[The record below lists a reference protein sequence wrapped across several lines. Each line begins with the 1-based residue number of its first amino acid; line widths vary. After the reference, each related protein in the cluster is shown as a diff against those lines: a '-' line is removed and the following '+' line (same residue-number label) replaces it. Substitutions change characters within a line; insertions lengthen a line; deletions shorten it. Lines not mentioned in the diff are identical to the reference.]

1 MKLTRC
7 DRGHYYD
14 VEKFGRCPQ
23 CGEADDIPTRPEVK
37 QGQGCTPTVRET
49 PPVSDDTLTVRKW
62 VKNGVQPVV
71 GWLVCIEGDDYGKD
85 FRLHA
90 SHNFIGRNDD
100 MDVKLKDASVSGK
113 KHTTITYDIKSGN
126 FYISA
131 GESKELAYLND
142 KVVLESKEINAYDII
157 SVGNSKLLFVPFCS
171 DNFNWDENK

>member
-14 VEKFGRCPQ
+14 VEKFGKCPQ
-23 CGEADDIPTRPEVK
+23 CGTADDTPTMAKTEE
-37 QGQGCTPTVRET
+37 GCAETVREVT
-49 PPVSDDTLTVRKW
+49 FDNDSKTVRKW
-62 VKNGVQPVV
+62 VKNGVEPVV
-71 GWLVCIEGDDYGKD
+71 GWLVCVEGDDYGKD

-113 KHTTITYDIKSGN
+113 KHTTITFDVKSGK
-126 FYISA
+126 FFISA

-142 KVVLESKEINAYDII
+142 SVVLESKEIKAYDTI
-157 SVGNSKLLFVPFCS
+157 SLGNSKLLFVPFCS
-171 DNFNWDENK
+171 DTFSWEENK